1 MSTATLSRR
10 PLRRFWGWGLA
21 DERLGDDERT
31 RVQGLIAQLPG
42 GVADAVAEP
51 RVEDFALSPPRVP
64 RPDALAHCVSGLA
77 HDRLSHAYGKSF
89 ADLARMLMR
98 HVPHAPDWVAFPAD
112 EGELVRVLEWAG
124 REQLAVVPYGGGS
137 SVVGGVEP
145 DVGAGW
151 RASVTV
157 DLERFN
163 RVLQVDPTSR
173 SALIQA
179 GSYGPDLE
187 AQLRPHGLTL
197 RHYPQSFRFS
207 TLGGWIATRAG
218 GHYATQA
225 TRIDAFVQA
234 TRLVTP
240 AGVVET
246 RRLPGSGAGPSVDG
260 LVLGSEGT
268 IGIVTQAW
276 MRLQPLPVY
285 RASVSVRFAAL
296 APAVAAV
303 RSIAQSGLQPS
314 NCRLLDS
321 AEVAFAGVG
330 DRRSPTL
337 VLGFESADHPL
348 QPWMARALELVAD
361 HGGRYDADAVQRS
374 MAPLAAG
381 AADEHRRGAAGQ
393 WRDAF
398 LRMPY
403 WRDEAAR
410 HGVILD
416 TFETAI
422 TWDRFDAFYAAVRA
436 EVGDTIRRV
445 TGQPMPVSC
454 RFTHVY
460 PDGPALYFTVAA
472 ATGAHGGPAGAW
484 ACWREIKA
492 ACNAAVVR
500 HGGTSTHHHA
510 VGRDHRS
517 AYEAEVPALMRVAL
531 AAAKAVF
538 DPSGLMNPGVLLEPQ
553 GRPVGIRG
561 GTVG

>member
-1 MSTATLSRR
+1 MNSDTLSRR

-21 DERLGDDERT
+21 DERLGDDER
-31 RVQGLIAQLPG
+31 RLVHGLIGQLPG
-42 GVADAVAEP
+42 GVAEPVAEP
-51 RVEDFALSPPRVP
+51 RIEDFALPPPRVP
-64 RPDALAHCVSGLA
+64 CPDALAPFVSA
-77 HDRLSHAYGKSF
+77 RPHDRLAHAYGKSF

-98 HVPHAPDWVAFPAD
+98 HVPHAPDWVAYPAD
-112 EGELVRVLEWAG
+112 EDELARVLDWAQ

-145 DVGAGW
+145 DVGDGW
-151 RASVTV
+151 RATVSV
-157 DLERFN
+157 DMERFD
-163 RVLQVDPTSR
+163 RVRQVDPTSR

-179 GSYGPDLE
+179 GCCGPDLE

-197 RHYPQSFRFS
+197 RHYPQSFGFS

-260 LVLGSEGT
+260 LVLGSEGSF
-268 IGIVTQAW
+268 GIVTQAW
-276 MRLQPLPVY
+276 MRLQPRPVY
-285 RASVSVRFAAL
+285 RASASVRFAAL

-303 RSIAQSGLQPS
+303 RAIAQSGLQPS
-314 NCRLLDS
+314 NCRLLDA

-348 QPWMARALELVAD
+348 QAWMARALELVAD
-361 HGGRYDADAVQRS
+361 HGGRWDADAVQRS
-374 MAPLAAG
+374 MAAPAAG
-381 AADEHRRGAAGQ
+381 DGEHRRGAAGQ

-422 TWDRFDAFYAAVRA
+422 TWDRFDAFYAAVRE
-436 EVGDTIRRV
+436 EVGDAIRRV
-445 TGQPMPVSC
+445 TGHALPVSC

-460 PDGPALYFTVAA
+460 PDGPALYFTFAA
-472 ATGAHGGPAGAW
+472 ATGATGGPAAAW
-484 ACWREIKA
+484 ARWREIKT
-492 ACNAAVVR
+492 ACNAAIVR

-517 AYEAEVPALMRVAL
+517 AYEAEVPPLMREAL

-538 DPSGLMNPGVLLEPQ
+538 DPQGVMNPGVLIDPR

-561 GTVG
+561 ATVG